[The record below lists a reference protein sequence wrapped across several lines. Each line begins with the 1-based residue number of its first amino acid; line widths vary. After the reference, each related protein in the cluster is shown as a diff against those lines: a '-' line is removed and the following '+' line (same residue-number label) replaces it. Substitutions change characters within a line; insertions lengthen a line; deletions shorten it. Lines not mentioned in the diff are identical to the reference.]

1 MIYEVI
7 AANLKNYIDATGAA
21 QELTPEKS
29 VFQLSVGGKKDKYGW
44 HFIVYDGDCQ
54 FKRGLY
60 SGEIFI
66 DWNDEFKYREKSKK
80 QIIRE
85 TTPDYEVNFKDGAEF
100 EAFVAAAGQYLTA
113 GGKKP
118 KLRGSKLSG
127 AKCDIG
133 EFGDVLIR
141 CFALQSATALSFAD
155 NDDKR
160 LAARMALFSLAEAIK
175 ILGREGNDVVREF
188 AAGSRRSFFFDTA
201 EGGRAT
207 WLTVHDG
214 LIKVTANQG
223 TRLPALCGLEFDS
236 DESALRFVHSFFEQG
251 DRPDVQK
258 LFEAAYRFKGAA
270 TYGIDADDGSIE
282 KGFREVC
289 IAAAEALKMN
299 V

>member
-21 QELTPEKS
+21 KELTPEKS
-29 VFQLSVGGKKDKYGW
+29 VFQISIGGKKEMYGW
-44 HFIVYDGDCQ
+44 HYIVYEGDCQ

-60 SGEIFI
+60 TGEIFI

-85 TTPDYEVNFKDGAEF
+85 TTPDYEVNFKDNAEF
-100 EAFVAAAGQYLTA
+100 EAFVKAAGQYVFS
-113 GGKKP
+113 GGRKP
-118 KLRGSKLSG
+118 KIRGSKLKG
-127 AKCDIG
+127 TKCDVG
-133 EFGDVLIR
+133 EFDDVLTR
-141 CFALQSATALSFAD
+141 CFALQSDSALSVTD
-155 NDDKR
+155 NDDRR

-175 ILGREGNDVVREF
+175 ILGNQGDAAVRAF
-188 AAGSRRSFFFDTA
+188 AAGSRRSFYFDTA

-236 DESALRFVHSFFEQG
+236 DDSVLRFVHGVFEQG

-258 LFEAAYRFKGAA
+258 SFDPAYRFRGAA
-270 TYGIDADDGSIE
+270 TYGIDADDGSITQ
-282 KGFREVC
+282 GFREVC
-289 IAAAEALKMN
+289 VAAAEAIK
-299 V
+299 